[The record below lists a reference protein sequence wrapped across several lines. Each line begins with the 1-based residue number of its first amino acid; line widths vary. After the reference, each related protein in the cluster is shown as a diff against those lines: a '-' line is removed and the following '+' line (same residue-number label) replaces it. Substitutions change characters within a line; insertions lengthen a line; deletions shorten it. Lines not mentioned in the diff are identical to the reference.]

1 MTTLSRER
9 AIQRIRDL
17 GFQYVDREEWE
28 KISNAAQT
36 PMRRQA
42 PAMEPWGHEVTT
54 EAELSEDEAASL
66 FSNLFP
72 PTP

>member
-17 GFQYVDREEWE
+17 GVQYVDREEWE
-28 KISNAAQT
+28 RISNAAQT

-42 PAMEPWGHEVTT
+42 PVMEPWGHEVTPQ
-54 EAELSEDEAASL
+54 AAMSEDEYRS
-66 FSNLFP
+66 LFP
-72 PTP
+72 PIP